1 VVAVSSSQ
9 SHIKGEHFMFSNRP
23 VNICLIEDEEYDV
36 RRIKNTIRPFK
47 DKLILRKIVSEG
59 EAALEAIQQGNSDYD
74 VVIMDFQIAGSLSG
88 ETLIKRIKEID
99 PTIQIVVVTKMT
111 INITDF
117 DFANRLIEAG
127 AMWYCTKY
135 PGDIEDYIYQPTD
148 FVLSLFNAAE
158 KRTLEKERQKSRKKL
173 DQTIRNLLTEKQI
186 IGESDI
192 IKEVREEISRAAEAN
207 ATILIQGAS
216 GTGKELVATHIHY
229 LSKRRFENF
238 IPINCGSL
246 PQELIESELFGF
258 EKGSFTGAQNKKPG
272 LLEIANNGSVFL
284 DEVGEL
290 PASAQSKLLRFL
302 QDGEIDKIGR
312 TGRIKV
318 NVRIIAASNKNL
330 KNEIREKR
338 FREDLYY
345 RLNVFPIWVPPLK
358 DHPDDISHLV
368 KYFLL
373 KFSRDMSR
381 EMPEIGKKALQQLE
395 RYHWPGNVRELQNI
409 VQRLILKTDGI
420 IDEKDVNAIIG
431 FPDELE
437 IHDDS
442 KDHRNWNPQNIL
454 PLREMEN
461 DFRQR
466 YFNFV
471 RQHSGSDAEAARKL
485 GLAPPNYYRMC
496 KELGIK

>member
-192 IKEVREEISRAAEAN
+192 IKEVREEIARAAEAN